1 MGQLEAEV
9 LIGNPLE
16 DVSRQLVL
24 AQGRDNIV
32 NTDLRRNKKL
42 KQMLPTH
49 LPASVPEY
57 LLSLLL

>member
-1 MGQLEAEV
+1 MGQLDAEV
-9 LIGNPLE
+9 LIGNPVG

-32 NTDLRRNKKL
+32 DMDLRLNRKL
-42 KQMLPTH
+42 KQILSTH

-57 LLSLLL
+57 LLSFLL